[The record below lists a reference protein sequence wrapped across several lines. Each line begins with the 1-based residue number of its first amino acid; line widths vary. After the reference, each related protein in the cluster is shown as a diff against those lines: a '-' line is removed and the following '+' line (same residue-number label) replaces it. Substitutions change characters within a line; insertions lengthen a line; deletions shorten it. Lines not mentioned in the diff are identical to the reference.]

1 MVLLLLFALFVVL
14 PLVELVL
21 LLRIGQAI
29 DWPATIGLVLVTGLV
44 GSALARWQGTKA
56 LREIQTQ
63 LASGQLPGK
72 ALFDGAL
79 ILVAG
84 AVLITPG
91 VITDAFG
98 FLLLLPPVRSL
109 LGKGLAAWAAKRVSV
124 SVGGGFPGG
133 GFPGQGFPGQGFP
146 GEGPQHHPM
155 GDDVIDVTPNYS
167 GPAREA
173 PPPGLTI
180 DVPPQEAPREEE

>member
-1 MVLLLLFALFVVL
+1 MVLLVLFALFVVL
-14 PLVELVL
+14 PLLELVL
-21 LLRIGQAI
+21 LLQIGQAI

-44 GSALARWQGTKA
+44 GSFLARWQGTKA

-63 LASGQLPGK
+63 LASGQLPGR

-91 VITDAFG
+91 VITDACG
-98 FLLLLPPVRSL
+98 FLLLLPPVRGL
-109 LGKGLAAWAAKRVSV
+109 LGRLLSGWAAKRVKV
-124 SVGGGFPGG
+124 SVGGGIPGA
-133 GFPGQGFPGQGFP
+133 GFPGAGFPGA
-146 GEGPQHHPM
+146 GEGPQHHPL

-173 PPPGLTI
+173 PPPGLTL
-180 DVPPQEAPREEE
+180 DVTPGQPPSEAE

>member
-1 MVLLLLFALFVVL
+1 VVLLVLFALFVIL

-21 LLRIGQAI
+21 LLQIGQAI

-63 LASGQLPGK
+63 LASGKLPGR

-98 FLLLLPPVRSL
+98 FALLLPPVRGL
-109 LGKGLAAWAAKRVSV
+109 LARLLSGWAAKRVNV
-124 SVGGGFPGG
+124 SVGGGFPGA
-133 GFPGQGFPGQGFP
+133 GFPGAGFP

-173 PPPGLTI
+173 PAPGLTL
-180 DVPPQEAPREEE
+180 DVSPGHPQRETE

>member
-1 MVLLLLFALFVVL
+1 VVLLILFALFVVL

-21 LLRIGQAI
+21 LLQIGQAI

-91 VITDAFG
+91 VITDACG

-109 LGKGLAAWAAKRVSV
+109 LGRGLSSWAAKSVNV
-124 SVGGGFPGG
+124 SVGGGFPGAGFPGASPEG
-133 GFPGQGFPGQGFP
+133 GFPGP
-146 GEGPQHHPM
+146 PQHHPM

-173 PPPGLTI
+173 PPPGLTL
-180 DVPPQEAPREEE
+180 DVPSGQSQESE

>member
-1 MVLLLLFALFVVL
+1 VVLLILFALFVVL

-21 LLRIGQAI
+21 LLQIGQAI

-109 LGKGLAAWAAKRVSV
+109 LGRALSGWAAKRVNV
-124 SVGGGFPGG
+124 SVGGGFPGAG
-133 GFPGQGFPGQGFP
+133 FPGAGFPGQP
-146 GEGPQHHPM
+146 PQHHPM

-173 PPPGLTI
+173 PPPGITL
-180 DVPPQEAPREEE
+180 DVPSGQPRDPE